1 MAKLGATN
9 ISIMDVRNILGYPST
24 DLGTLCTCNNINPW
38 SKWKPIHCANTLTLN
53 NELLKRNKYGIEI
66 LEANNPG
73 ALVNLIQ
80 GISMISLEAA
90 LSVLIDWETS
100 VIITITHYYLYQP
113 FIKMETKYILEV

>member
-73 ALVNLIQ
+73 ALVNLINLN
-80 GISMISLEAA
+80 SATL
-90 LSVLIDWETS
+90 L
-100 VIITITHYYLYQP
+100 
-113 FIKMETKYILEV
+113 